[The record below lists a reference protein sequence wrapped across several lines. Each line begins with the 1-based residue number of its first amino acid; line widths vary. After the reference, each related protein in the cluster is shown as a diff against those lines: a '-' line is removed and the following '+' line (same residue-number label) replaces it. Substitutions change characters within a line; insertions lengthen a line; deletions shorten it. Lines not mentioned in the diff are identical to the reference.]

1 MDMQFVQPSAEIMD
15 VAVAGLRHMAEH
27 SSSRELRRHPVD
39 QLRLTYP
46 QQVYLLGLDDIR
58 AGRNLESAR
67 PSGWRYLVQSP
78 DGRAIAIAES
88 VTDPRGGQVFAH
100 LNYGPFVAGTA
111 ETLRVAERA
120 NLPSAEV
127 RLLEVPALYLVALWL
142 QHRDGAT
149 LIPIAPTPS
158 GIEANRSYPTR
169 ELLDLL
175 RKRARQLPDIDAQDG
190 RGD

>member
-1 MDMQFVQPSAEIMD
+1 MDMQFVQPSAEVMD

-27 SSSRELRRHPVD
+27 SSSRELRRHPPD

-58 AGRNLESAR
+58 AGRGLESAKS
-67 PSGWRYLVQSP
+67 SGWRYLVEAP
-78 DGRAIAIAES
+78 DGRSIAIAES
-88 VTDPRGGQVFAH
+88 VTDPRGAQVFAH

-111 ETLRVAERA
+111 EALRVAERA

-127 RLLEVPALYLVALWL
+127 KLLEIPALYLVALWL
-142 QHRDGAT
+142 QHRDSAT
-149 LIPIAPTPS
+149 LIPIAPAPS
-158 GIEANRSYPTR
+158 GLEANRSYPAR

-175 RKRARQLPDIDAQDG
+175 REQARRSPDIGAQDS

>member
-1 MDMQFVQPSAEIMD
+1 MD

-27 SSSRELRRHPVD
+27 SSSRELRRHPPD

-58 AGRNLESAR
+58 AGRGLESAKS
-67 PSGWRYLVQSP
+67 SGWRYLVEAP
-78 DGRAIAIAES
+78 DGRSIAIAES
-88 VTDPRGGQVFAH
+88 VTDPRGAQVFAH

-111 ETLRVAERA
+111 EALRVAERA

-127 RLLEVPALYLVALWL
+127 KLLEIPALYLVALWL
-142 QHRDGAT
+142 QHRDSAT
-149 LIPIAPTPS
+149 LIPIAPAPS
-158 GIEANRSYPTR
+158 GLEANRSYPAR

-175 RKRARQLPDIDAQDG
+175 RERARRSPDIGAQDS

>member
-1 MDMQFVQPSAEIMD
+1 MDMQFVQPSAEVMD

-27 SSSRELRRHPVD
+27 SSSRELRRHPPD

-58 AGRNLESAR
+58 AGRGLESAKS
-67 PSGWRYLVQSP
+67 SGWRYLVEAP
-78 DGRAIAIAES
+78 DGRSIAIAES
-88 VTDPRGGQVFAH
+88 VTDPRGAQLFAH

-111 ETLRVAERA
+111 EALRVAERA

-127 RLLEVPALYLVALWL
+127 KLLEIPALYLVALWL
-142 QHRDGAT
+142 QHRDSAT
-149 LIPIAPTPS
+149 LIPIAPAPS
-158 GIEANRSYPTR
+158 GLEANRSYPAR

-175 RKRARQLPDIDAQDG
+175 RERARRSPDIGAQDS